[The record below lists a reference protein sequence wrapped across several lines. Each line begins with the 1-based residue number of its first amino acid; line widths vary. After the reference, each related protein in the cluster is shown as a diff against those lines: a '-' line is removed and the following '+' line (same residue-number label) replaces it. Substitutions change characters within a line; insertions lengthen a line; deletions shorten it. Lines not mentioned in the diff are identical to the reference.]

1 MVAGLSFYSNP
12 PATAGREAT
21 AAAARPAP
29 AAWMP
34 CCTAIH
40 AALRKDGQAP
50 IRACPGGGLAASAAQ
65 VEPVQLHHPVPGGD
79 EVVDKPALAV
89 LAGVHLGQ
97 RAQHRIG
104 TEHQVDAGPGELLF
118 AAGAITSF

>member
-21 AAAARPAP
+21 ATAARPAP
-29 AAWMP
+29 AAWMQR
-34 CCTAIH
+34 CTADPRGP
-40 AALRKDGQAP
+40 AQDGQAP
-50 IRACPGGGLAASAAQ
+50 IRRACPGGRLAASAAQ

-89 LAGVHLGQ
+89 LEIG
-97 RAQHRIG
+97 RAH
-104 TEHQVDAGPGELLF
+104 V
-118 AAGAITSF
+118 